1 MRMHSTGSHLI
12 STRLLE
18 LFRVG
23 NRATEVHAGLELD
36 KHLDDWLMIHPGGA
50 LDLGGTED

>member
-1 MRMHSTGSHLI
+1 MHSTGSHLI